1 MIAGCWSEEVGRCSL
16 GPKFGQKLFEQVE
29 LGEKVSHVAILE
41 FEQVGI
47 DINLLFESQLFP
59 YV

>member
-16 GPKFGQKLFEQVE
+16 VPKFGQKLFEQVE

-47 DINLLFESQLFP
+47 DINLLSES
-59 YV
+59 